1 MKKKFNLSNAK
12 IRIIA
17 IALSVVAA
25 LSAVGVIAG
34 VNTGFFGGKSNPT
47 SSTTSVEK
55 KMADAERKIKQV
67 QAQAAAD
74 KKAAEKQSQEQ
85 AAKEKEKKD
94 EQDKRAENEKK
105 IESLEK
111 LLDELKEELKD
122 KSDSEK
128 KSNDKIDA
136 LEKQI
141 EKLLDEIRKLK
152 EKIDPTQPATS
163 PQSGN
168 S

>member
-94 EQDKRAENEKK
+94 ELDRLRDELKDEQDKRAENEKK

-111 LLDELKEELKD
+111 LLDELK
-122 KSDSEK
+122 
-128 KSNDKIDA
+128 
-136 LEKQI
+136 
-141 EKLLDEIRKLK
+141 
-152 EKIDPTQPATS
+152 
-163 PQSGN
+163 
-168 S
+168 

>member
-1 MKKKFNLSNAK
+1 MKQTHNDNNGKSSAK
-12 IRIIA
+12 VRIIA

-47 SSTTSVEK
+47 SSTTTVEK

-74 KKAAEKQSQEQ
+74 KKAAEKQSEEQ

-94 EQDKRAENEKK
+94 ELDR
-105 IESLEK
+105 LR
-111 LLDELKEELKD
+111 DELNDE
-122 KSDSEK
+122 SDSEK

>member
-74 KKAAEKQSQEQ
+74 KKAAEKQSEEQ

-94 EQDKRAENEKK
+94 E
-105 IESLEK
+105 
-111 LLDELKEELKD
+111 LDRLRDELKD

-163 PQSGN
+163 PQIGN

>member
-1 MKKKFNLSNAK
+1 MKKTNMNNTTMNASGK
-12 IRIIA
+12 RNIKVRIIA

-74 KKAAEKQSQEQ
+74 KKAAEKQSEEQ

-94 EQDKRAENEKK
+94 ELDR
-105 IESLEK
+105 LR
-111 LLDELKEELKD
+111 DELKDE
-122 KSDSEK
+122 SDSEK

>member
-94 EQDKRAENEKK
+94 ELDRLRDELKDEQDKRAENEKK

-122 KSDSEK
+122 NGTMVLNVQNSG
-128 KSNDKIDA
+128 IT
-136 LEKQI
+136 
-141 EKLLDEIRKLK
+141 
-152 EKIDPTQPATS
+152 DPRLHITLPYRVHASTVPARS
-163 PQSGN
+163 
-168 S
+168 